1 MNYQSLLFVA
11 KVYHLRAF
19 NNKKISLLH
28 MYKHFQCPC
37 YHLLHTVKEE
47 KQGLSNLGCFL

>member
-28 MYKHFQCPC
+28 MYKRF
-37 YHLLHTVKEE
+37 HLFSISLLSLAPYC
-47 KQGLSNLGCFL
+47 KQREAGPQ